1 MLLAK
6 GKIIYMNEAKLSVNY
21 FAGIEHK
28 CPDLTNPADYF
39 MSMMSRESVEQD
51 KLDRSDVMSTN
62 HRQIFN
68 I

>member
-39 MSMMSRESVEQD
+39 MSMMSIEAQD
-51 KLDRSDVMSTN
+51 LEDHED
-62 HRQIFN
+62 
-68 I
+68 